1 MAFSE
6 NAKIILKHLQD
17 NNGKYE
23 TAEMIAEK
31 TGLEIKTVNGVITS
45 ALQRHDLAQR
55 LKCEGFEKKV
65 IRLTKA
71 GMEAN
76 PDEE

>member
-6 NAKIILKHLQD
+6 NAKIILKHLQE

-23 TAEMIAEK
+23 TALMIAEK
-31 TGLEIKTVNGVITS
+31 TGLAPKTVNGVVTS
-45 ALQRHDLAQR
+45 ALQRQGLAQR
-55 LKCEGFEKKV
+55 LACDGFDKKV

>member
-6 NAKIILKHLQD
+6 NAKIILKHLQK
-17 NNGKYE
+17 NNGQYE
-23 TAEMIAEK
+23 TALMIAEA
-31 TGLEIKTVNGVITS
+31 TDMAPKTVNGVVTS
-45 ALQRHDLAQR
+45 ALQRKGLAQR
-55 LKCEGFEKKV
+55 VACEGFDKKV

-71 GMEAN
+71 GMEAD